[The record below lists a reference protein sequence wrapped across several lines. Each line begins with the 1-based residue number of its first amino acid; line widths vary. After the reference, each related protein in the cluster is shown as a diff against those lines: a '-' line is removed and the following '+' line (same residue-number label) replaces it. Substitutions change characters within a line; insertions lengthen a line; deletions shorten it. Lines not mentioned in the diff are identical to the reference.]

1 MSMAAPYEGHKQKES
16 AMFMS
21 LINTLRHRI
30 DLIRTLDQLMVRA
43 DDRLLDDI
51 GLTRQD
57 VRVMRQE
64 VPGLLALR
72 GAAPAGLR
80 MIEA

>member
-1 MSMAAPYEGHKQKES
+1 
-16 AMFMS
+16 MFMS

-30 DLIRTLDQLMVRA
+30 ALIHSLDQLLVRA

-57 VRVMRQE
+57 VRVMRQDL
-64 VPGLLALR
+64 PGLLALR
-72 GAAPAGLR
+72 GAAPSGLR
-80 MIEA
+80 MMEA

>member
-1 MSMAAPYEGHKQKES
+1 
-16 AMFMS
+16 MFMS
-21 LINTLRHRI
+21 ILTVLRLRL
-30 DLIRTLDQLMVRA
+30 DLIRSLNHLLVKA

-51 GLTRQD
+51 GLTRHD

-72 GAAPAGLR
+72 AAAPSGVRLVQA
-80 MIEA
+80 